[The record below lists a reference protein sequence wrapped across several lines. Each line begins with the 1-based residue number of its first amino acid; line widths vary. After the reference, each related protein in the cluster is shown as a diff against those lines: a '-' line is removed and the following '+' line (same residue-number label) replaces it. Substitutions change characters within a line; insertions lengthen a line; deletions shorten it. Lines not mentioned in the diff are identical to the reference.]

1 MIPDERY
8 ETKKMLGEGTYG
20 KVFLARDK
28 MTDADVAIKKIKT
41 GSQATAGSE
50 SAGFHFTSIREIK
63 VMRAVSHVNLV
74 TLLDLYAVD
83 SQLCLVM
90 PYLPLDLKQVIA
102 DRSVV
107 LSMAHVKCIVRQI
120 LSGLSAL
127 HSAWFLHRDLS
138 PANILVDPHS
148 GTCKLA
154 DFGLSR
160 SFGSPYPGL
169 LGRRRTFGGVMTSAV
184 VTLWY
189 RAPELLFGSQHYGAA
204 VDIWAVGCLWAELMP
219 RAKSGSVQLRQAL
232 FPGQSEVDQL
242 QKIFELLGTPSE
254 VLWREAVNFP
264 KFMRFTHLPPPDTPW
279 PRDLF
284 PAATEAAPDTDTL
297 MQAILSLDPNN
308 RPSADELLRH
318 DYFGAAPKPCSE
330 AALSKQVFA
339 FVSR

>member
-1 MIPDERY
+1 MSGDERY
-8 ETKKMLGEGTYG
+8 ETQKMLGEGTYG
-20 KVFLARDK
+20 KVFLAHDK
-28 MTDADVAIKKIKT
+28 ITSTQVAIKKIKT
-41 GSQATAGSE
+41 SSQATAGSD

-90 PYLPLDLKQVIA
+90 PFLPLDLKQVIS

-138 PANILVDPHS
+138 PANILVDPHT
-148 GTCKLA
+148 GICKLA
-154 DFGLSR
+154 DFGLAR
-160 SFGSPYPGL
+160 SFGAPYPGL

-189 RAPELLFGSQHYGAA
+189 RAPELLFGCQHYGGA
-204 VDIWAVGCLWAELMP
+204 VDVWAVGCLWAELLP
-219 RAKSGSVQLRQAL
+219 RSKTGSVQLRQAL
-232 FPGQSEVDQL
+232 FPGQSDADQL

-264 KFMRFTHLPPPDTPW
+264 KFLRFTHLPPPETSW

-284 PAATEAAPDTDTL
+284 ASAVDAAPETDTL
-297 MQAILSLDPNN
+297 LQAMLSLDPNN
-308 RPSADELLRH
+308 RPSADALLRH
-318 DYFGAAPKPCSE
+318 EYFSAVPKPCSE
-330 AALSKQVFA
+330 AALSKQVFS
-339 FVSR
+339 FVAR